1 VNQSKDEGATLGLY
15 APIVDYFDEGQKD
28 EVYIS
33 RDIEK
38 YNKRWPTRHY
48 EIEGDINLQ
57 EKVPNREYAASFKL
71 NFYAESLLHTE
82 WSKGQS
88 AMDLAIRVVD
98 GEPKISGIKEKMV
111 RKDEGTAKAASALT
125 SGAVMS
131 PSPPITV
138 LQPSPVAA
146 SSIPN
151 VPADRSDTQKLTRV
165 TVKKYGM
172 SILLPSD
179 VFPDFEILST
189 GQGFSLTHDRAS
201 LTFYDSDKSLRQTF
215 EEHVAGA
222 AAEANQTIDYKVLKD
237 TWFVVSGIFGPP
249 GQRKG
254 FYTKGVKKGKKVVV
268 MRLHYS
274 EENYP
279 FADDTLTAMSRSFDG
294 N

>member
-1 VNQSKDEGATLGLY
+1 
-15 APIVDYFDEGQKD
+15 
-28 EVYIS
+28 
-33 RDIEK
+33 
-38 YNKRWPTRHY
+38 
-48 EIEGDINLQ
+48 
-57 EKVPNREYAASFKL
+57 
-71 NFYAESLLHTE
+71 
-82 WSKGQS
+82 
-88 AMDLAIRVVD
+88 
-98 GEPKISGIKEKMV
+98 
-111 RKDEGTAKAASALT
+111 
-125 SGAVMS
+125 MS
-131 PSPPITV
+131 PSPSTTV
-138 LQPSPVAA
+138 LQPSHVAA

-151 VPADRSDTQKLTRV
+151 VPADRSDAQKFTRV

-172 SILLPSD
+172 SVLLPSD

-201 LTFYDSDKSLRQTF
+201 LIFYDSDKSLRQTF
-215 EEHVAGA
+215 EYHVAGA

-279 FADDTLTAMSRSFDG
+279 FADDTLTAISRSFDG